1 MNFSK
6 YKLQNYLAEGQATS
20 VGAQGAIDTS
30 MTSSELSNQKSVSR
44 AERKSLTSGSQ
55 LKAMSQKSPKSTSGQ
70 SFPESKEHLRDL
82 RKEKEFIRMLES
94 SRVDW
99 RQDLQEKA
107 VDGQERENHP
117 YVTVMPTGDENLIQA
132 ITQMAKEGKKKKDGV
147 TEEVMLEEKKCK
159 EGYKKDEDGK
169 CVKKKKKSK
178 STTFIIGRGYGYGH
192 HHDHDDHDDDGDGD
206 GGDGDGGGGGDGGG
220 MGEMFDML
228 GDMLFNE
235 MSDSKSNK

>member
-20 VGAQGAIDTS
+20 AGAQSAIDTS
-30 MTSSELSNQKSVSR
+30 VTSSDLANQKSVSR
-44 AERKSLTSGSQ
+44 AERKSLISGSQ
-55 LKAMSQKSPKSTSGQ
+55 LKSMSQKSPKSTSGQ
-70 SFPESKEHLRDL
+70 SFPESSQYFKDL
-82 RKEKEFIRMLES
+82 RGEKEFIRMLES

-107 VDGQERENHP
+107 VDGQEREKHP
-117 YVTVMPTGDENLIQA
+117 YVTVMPTGDENVIQA
-132 ITQMAKEGKKKKDGV
+132 ITQMAKEGKKKKDSV
-147 TEEVMLEEKKCK
+147 SEEVLSEEKKCK

-178 STTFIIGRGYGYGH
+178 STTFIVGRGYGYGH
-192 HHDHDDHDDDGDGD
+192 HHDHDDHGDDGDGD
-206 GGDGDGGGGGDGGG
+206 GDGDGGGGDGGGG
-220 MGEMFDML
+220 MGEVFDML